1 MLPWYLAAGNTLGPK
16 RALCGFERVHLAP
29 GATKTVTFGVSAE
42 TLKTVVAA
50 GDVVTQ
56 AGSYRLEFTNGVDQS
71 LFAEVSCLAVNRCRR
86 SADQWHPAPH
96 FVVIVDLFARGQ

>member
-1 MLPWYLAAGNTLGPK
+1 VTNTGTRTGDEVVMAFYYPPTGPK

-71 LFAEVSCLAVNRCRR
+71 LFAEVEMVGESSVMEVFPRN
-86 SADQWHPAPH
+86 
-96 FVVIVDLFARGQ
+96 